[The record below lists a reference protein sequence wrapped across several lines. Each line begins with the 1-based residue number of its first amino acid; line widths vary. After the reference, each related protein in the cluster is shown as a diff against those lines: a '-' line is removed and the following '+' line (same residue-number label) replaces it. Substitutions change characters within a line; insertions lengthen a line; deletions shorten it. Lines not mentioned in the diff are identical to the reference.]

1 MKVSGLGSNLIQF
14 EGSSENRVVAG
25 KSAVSTVIHAL
36 VRKIERGKKAHRF
49 SKLTLGES

>member
-14 EGSSENRVVAG
+14 EGSSENRVIAG
-25 KSAVSTVIHAL
+25 KAAVSAVIHAL
-36 VRKIERGKKAHRF
+36 VREIERGKKAHSS